1 MKTLFRF
8 LVFIIILEISSL
20 VVVKTFNTYFK
31 NGKTSNFKFTE
42 TQKQKIIQF
51 LDDGLHYR
59 CFDSL
64 LGWVNKPGAN
74 VSLVSGKRNINVN
87 INSDGF
93 RSIHKY
99 EKKKASNVTRILALG
114 DSFTFGS
121 EVDDSE
127 CWSSIL
133 ECKDS
138 NFEVLNAG
146 VPGFGLDQSLL
157 YFKRLKEDWN
167 PDVVIVSYMTM
178 LWLRH
183 LNTFQ
188 PFRNVRSIPLSK
200 PRFLVENGKLNL
212 LDNYLNSPQKYKSF
226 LEKPNAFLKQLGRND
241 YFYSSEFGS
250 SPPEYGNFVKLLY
263 LLIGDKTKEKEELY
277 TNGYYNQEH
286 EGYNVTIAI
295 LDEFVNAIRKINAK
309 PIILILPTKQDI
321 EKIQQIKNSTYRVYQ
336 PLYKELSVKG
346 VQCFDF
352 AEVFHHLDTSILF
365 ENKGH
370 YSPYGNEI
378 IADKLFDIIDQ
389 IK

>member
-1 MKTLFRF
+1 MRILFRF
-8 LVFIIILEISSL
+8 LVFIIILEFSSL
-20 VVVKTFNTYFK
+20 VVVKTFNNYFQ
-31 NGKTSNFKFTE
+31 NGKTSKFKFTE

-59 CFDSL
+59 CFDRS
-64 LGWVNKPGAN
+64 LGWINKPRAN

-93 RSIHKY
+93 RSSRNY
-99 EKKKASNVTRILALG
+99 EKKKDANVTRILTLG

-157 YFKRLKEDWN
+157 YFRRLNEDWN
-167 PDVVIVSYMTM
+167 PDIVIVSYMTM

-183 LNTFQ
+183 LSTFQ
-188 PFRNVRSIPLSK
+188 PFRSKRSIPLSK
-200 PRFLVENGKLNL
+200 PRFLVEDGKLTL
-212 LDNYLNSPQKYKSF
+212 LDNYLNTHQKYKSF
-226 LEKPNAFLKQLGRND
+226 LEKPNDFLKQLGRND

-250 SPPEYGNFVKLLY
+250 ITPEYGYFVELLH
-263 LLIGDKTKEKEELY
+263 LLMGRRTKDETELY
-277 TNGYYNQEH
+277 INGYYNKEH
-286 EGYNVTIAI
+286 EGFRVTIAI
-295 LDEFVNAIRKINAK
+295 LDEFVNAIRIVNAK
-309 PIILILPTKQDI
+309 PIVLFFPTKQDI
-321 EKIQQIKNSTYRVYQ
+321 EKMQQIKDPTYRVYQ

-352 AEVFHHLDTSILF
+352 ADEFHGLDTSILF

-378 IADKLFDIIDQ
+378 IADKIFDIIDQ